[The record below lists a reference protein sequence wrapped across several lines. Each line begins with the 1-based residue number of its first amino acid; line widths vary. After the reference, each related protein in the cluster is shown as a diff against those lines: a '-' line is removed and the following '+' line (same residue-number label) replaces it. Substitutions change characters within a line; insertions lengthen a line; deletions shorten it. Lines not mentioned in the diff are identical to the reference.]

1 MPQVWCRRAQE
12 FSSSSPLLLTWGLV
26 ATCFSIDELI
36 HLLLSVGFHPCRS
49 TPSFSPRNAPLHRRC
64 AHRYTDRTMSHQP
77 LLLLLLLAL
86 SSFPSR
92 TKKKIYIYR
101 GEDVSN
107 GLESHVKFIVVKVS
121 SSPEPFLPPSTV
133 VCCCVMT
140 FVCRECLILSDFLS
154 PSLLLVF

>member
-1 MPQVWCRRAQE
+1 M
-12 FSSSSPLLLTWGLV
+12 

-86 SSFPSR
+86 SLHSPPEQ
-92 TKKKIYIYR
+92 KKNVYT
-101 GEDVSN
+101 EDVSN

-133 VCCCVMT
+133 VCCCVMS

-154 PSLLLVF
+154 PSLLVF